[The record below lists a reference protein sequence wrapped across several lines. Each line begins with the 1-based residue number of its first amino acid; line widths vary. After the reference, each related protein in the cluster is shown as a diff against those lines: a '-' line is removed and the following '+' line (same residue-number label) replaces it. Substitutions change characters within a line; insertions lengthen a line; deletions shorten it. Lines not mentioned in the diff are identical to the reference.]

1 MSTYTLIN
9 SNTEYEY
16 RYRRT
21 IQWKTKRLDMISKIK
36 QLVQKYEQDK
46 KIITRLLILEEL
58 ESEVKNTIKEE
69 EKKFKLERRI

>member
-1 MSTYTLIN
+1 M
-9 SNTEYEY
+9 
-16 RYRRT
+16 RT
-21 IQWKTKRLDMISKIK
+21 PQDEQQDEKREIDMISKIK

>member
-1 MSTYTLIN
+1 
-9 SNTEYEY
+9 
-16 RYRRT
+16 
-21 IQWKTKRLDMISKIK
+21 MISNIK

-58 ESEVKNTIKEE
+58 EKEVKTTIKEE

>member
-1 MSTYTLIN
+1 
-9 SNTEYEY
+9 
-16 RYRRT
+16 
-21 IQWKTKRLDMISKIK
+21 MISKIK
-36 QLVQKYEQDK
+36 QLLQKYEQDK

>member
-1 MSTYTLIN
+1 
-9 SNTEYEY
+9 
-16 RYRRT
+16 
-21 IQWKTKRLDMISKIK
+21 MISKIK
-36 QLVQKYEQDK
+36 QFVQKYEQDK

>member
-1 MSTYTLIN
+1 
-9 SNTEYEY
+9 
-16 RYRRT
+16 
-21 IQWKTKRLDMISKIK
+21 MISKIK
-36 QLVQKYEQDK
+36 QPVQKYEQDK

>member
-1 MSTYTLIN
+1 
-9 SNTEYEY
+9 
-16 RYRRT
+16 
-21 IQWKTKRLDMISKIK
+21 MISKIT

>member
-1 MSTYTLIN
+1 
-9 SNTEYEY
+9 
-16 RYRRT
+16 
-21 IQWKTKRLDMISKIK
+21 MISKIK
-36 QLVQKYEQDK
+36 QLVQKCEQDK

>member
-1 MSTYTLIN
+1 
-9 SNTEYEY
+9 
-16 RYRRT
+16 
-21 IQWKTKRLDMISKIK
+21 MISKIK

-46 KIITRLLILEEL
+46 KKITRLLILEEL